1 MHKAFCKICVAE
13 ACVNN
18 CILFDHL
25 NDEEIGIIQPE
36 SEIAF
41 FKRKDSLPVT
51 GFSTAHI
58 VYICY
63 GYAKIYI
70 NSPYKNKFL
79 LEILGR
85 ERFIT
90 SSLTDFGYSLT
101 SVMALTDLKICYF
114 AIKDIMKVAEKNPTF
129 ALTLLKQFNINGT
142 NRFQRLASIAIK
154 RTRGRLADVLIYIY
168 YNFKEIKLHEL
179 ITRKDLAEL
188 ANISNENAIRT
199 LHDFEQE
206 GVIQTGNK
214 SLEIIDLDGLIKI
227 SQRG

>member
-18 CILFDHL
+18 CILFDNL

-36 SEIAF
+36 SQIAF
-41 FKRKDSLPVT
+41 FKRKDVLPDT
-51 GFSTAHI
+51 GFSTAHV

-70 NSPYKNKFL
+70 NSPYRKRFL

-90 SSLTDFGYSLT
+90 SSLTDFGHSLT
-101 SVMALTDLKICYF
+101 SVTALTDLKMCYF
-114 AIKDIMKVAEKNPTF
+114 AIQDVMKVAEKNPSF
-129 ALTLLKQFNINGT
+129 AISLLKQYNMNST
-142 NRFQRLASIAIK
+142 NRFQRMASVAIK
-154 RTRGRLADVLIYIY
+154 QTRGRMADGLLYIHH
-168 YNFKEIKLHEL
+168 NFKEINLYEL

-199 LHDFEQE
+199 LSDFEE
-206 GVIQTGNK
+206 ERVIRTENK
-214 SLEIIDLDGLIKI
+214 SLEIIDMEALVKI
-227 SQRG
+227 SKRG